1 MKKSIIIIVFIILI
15 GGIFAFKNILLN
27 NKVDVPSESN
37 NDVGK
42 KSKMLSM
49 MFEQTYGSGDYV
61 VTTQNNWPTYDYVFN
76 ATLSNCENGTK
87 LSWNDETDQVL
98 ISGYKTDKCHI
109 YFDKVDPSLPTPTSP
124 QISFDDNYN
133 IIFDGSTSGN
143 GDVSYYYSLDNNV
156 FTKGNSMSVDK
167 TSTIYAYA
175 VDSSRKKSRV
185 VIKKISVDA
194 PRTGSVTTSYYCSKT
209 NTYQPNKSCSYT
221 YDASKVKCGSNETI
235 IEGRC
240 SYFTGVYKTSNDCS
254 KNCSGTRSYS
264 SNDYYT
270 WRCNYDSN
278 YYKCNILTTRIPDTY
293 TCPNGGTLDG
303 TNCFYNYTGTSKY
316 YCKGTYYDT
325 YDAAYEAC
333 KNYCSSGTYYNGKCY
348 KMS

>member
-1 MKKSIIIIVFIILI
+1 MKKSTIIIVSFILI

-37 NDVGK
+37 NV
-42 KSKMLSM
+42 SKNSEMLSM
-49 MFEQTYGSGDYV
+49 MFEKTYGSGDYV

-98 ISGYKTDKCHI
+98 ISGYITDKCHI

-167 TSTIYAYA
+167 TSTIYAYS
-175 VDSSRKKSRV
+175 VDSSRKKSNV
-185 VIKKISVDA
+185 VSKKVTIGT
-194 PRTGSVTTSYYCSKT
+194 PRTGSVITSYYCSKT
-209 NTYQPNKSCSYT
+209 DKYQSTRSCSYT
-221 YDASKVKCGSNETI
+221 YDATYVKCKSGETVL
-235 IEGRC
+235 EGRC
-240 SYFTGVYKTSNDCS
+240 SYIGGVYTTQADCS
-254 KNCSGTRSYS
+254 KNCFGNYDLS

-270 WRCNYDSN
+270 WRCKYDSN
-278 YYKCNILTTRIPDTY
+278 IYNCNILTTRIPDTY
-293 TCPNGGTLDG
+293 SCPDGGTLSG
-303 TNCFYNYTGTSKY
+303 TKCNNTYNGDAIY
-316 YCKGTYYDT
+316 YCKSKSYDS
-325 YDAAYEAC
+325 YNAAYEAC

>member
-1 MKKSIIIIVFIILI
+1 MKKSTIIIVSFILI

-37 NDVGK
+37 NV
-42 KSKMLSM
+42 SKNSEMLSM
-49 MFEQTYGSGDYV
+49 MFEKTYGSGDYV

-98 ISGYKTDKCHI
+98 ISGYITDKCHI

-167 TSTIYAYA
+167 TSTIYAYS
-175 VDSSRKKSRV
+175 VDSSRKKSNV
-185 VIKKISVDA
+185 VSKKVTIGT
-194 PRTGSVTTSYYCSKT
+194 PRTGSVITSYYCSKT
-209 NTYQPNKSCSYT
+209 DKYQSTRSCSYT
-221 YDASKVKCGSNETI
+221 YDATYVKCKSGETVL
-235 IEGRC
+235 EGRC
-240 SYFTGVYKTSNDCS
+240 SYVSSSSYTNLNECT
-254 KNCSGTRSYS
+254 KNCSRRAASEKGTYRCQMGSSKATCTIITSRKAYTYS
-264 SNDYYT
+264 
-270 WRCNYDSN
+270 C
-278 YYKCNILTTRIPDTY
+278 PD
-293 TCPNGGTLDG
+293 GGTAVGSSCL
-303 TNCFYNYTGTSKY
+303 YNYTGTTKY
-316 YCKGTYYDT
+316 YCKGKYYDT
-325 YDAAYEAC
+325 YDAAYEVC
-333 KNYCSSGTYYNGKCY
+333 KNYCSSGTYYNSKCY